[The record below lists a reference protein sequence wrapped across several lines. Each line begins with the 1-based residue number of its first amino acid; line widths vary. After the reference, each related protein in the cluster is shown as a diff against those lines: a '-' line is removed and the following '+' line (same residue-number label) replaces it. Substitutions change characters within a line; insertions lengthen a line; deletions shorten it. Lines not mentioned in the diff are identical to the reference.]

1 MAALHVNHQAGYV
14 ADSYRDK
21 RPEPPVPY
29 VLAQMKVAAERGI
42 PPMRPLFFGFPDD
55 TRAAAV
61 ADQFLFGPDLLVAP
75 ITVYRG
81 RERRVY
87 LPAGR
92 GVERRLERRPRA
104 RRRHHRRRGRP
115 DRTHPGLHP
124 RPRPRFG
131 HVVPGVVRTVAECRP
146 AGVPAAKTERQRPC
160 LRVPGAAGRRYR
172 VC

>member
-1 MAALHVNHQAGYV
+1 MAALHVIHQAGYV

-42 PPMRPLFFGFPDD
+42 SRMRPLFFGFPDD

-87 LPAGR
+87 LPAGAEWSDAWN
-92 GVERRLERRPRA
+92 G
-104 RRRHHRRRGRP
+104 
-115 DRTHPGLHP
+115 DRVHAGGT
-124 RPRPRFG
+124 
-131 HVVPGVVRTVAECRP
+131 TVA
-146 AGVPAAKTERQRPC
+146 AAAPIERIPVFIRGHDRDLATLFQGLYER
-160 LRVPGAAGRRYR
+160 
-172 VC
+172 

>member
-1 MAALHVNHQAGYV
+1 MAALPVIHQAGDV

-21 RPEPPVPY
+21 RPEPPVPC

-87 LPAGR
+87 LPVGAEWSDAWNGDRVHAG
-92 GVERRLERRPRA
+92 G
-104 RRRHHRRRGRP
+104 
-115 DRTHPGLHP
+115 T
-124 RPRPRFG
+124 
-131 HVVPGVVRTVAECRP
+131 TVAAAAPIERIP
-146 AGVPAAKTERQRPC
+146 AFIRGHDRDLAT
-160 LRVPGAAGRRYR
+160 LF
-172 VC
+172 